1 VRAAAVR
8 LLGFLF
14 VVTIGLALFKAALVV
29 LLLVYPLVLLWAVVV
44 RPKETFGFLVFI
56 VAMFLLDKHPLASLG
71 TVVVLV
77 VVGATA
83 KRTCAPP

>member
-1 VRAAAVR
+1 VR